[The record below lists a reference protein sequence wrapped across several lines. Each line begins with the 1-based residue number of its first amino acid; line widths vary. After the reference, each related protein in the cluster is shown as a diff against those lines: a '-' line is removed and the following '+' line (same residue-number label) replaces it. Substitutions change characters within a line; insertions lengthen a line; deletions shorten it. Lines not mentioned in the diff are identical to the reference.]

1 MTPADLSDSLST
13 LPADAPVRFTAEGGG
28 FGPGTH
34 VTEIRRHAVAG
45 LDCGGG
51 RADWTEAALQLLDV
65 EGGRPLTGAT
75 LRGIL
80 EKGRAA
86 LPDLAEAPLHI
97 EGAPGNGPMIRF
109 TPRAPE
115 LRDGKIEIA
124 LGGAQALCKPMAR
137 TAGGCC

>member
-1 MTPADLSDSLST
+1 MTPADLSDSLSA
-13 LPADAPVRFTAEGGG
+13 LPADAPVRFVAEGAA

-34 VTEIRRHAVAG
+34 VTEIRRHAVSG
-45 LDCGGG
+45 LDCGGR
-51 RADWTEAALQLLDV
+51 RADWTEAALQLLDGA
-65 EGGRPLTGAT
+65 GGRPLTVGT

-109 TPRAPE
+109 TPQAPD
-115 LRDGKIEIA
+115 LRDGEIEIV
-124 LGGAQALCKPMAR
+124 LGGAPALCKPMAR
-137 TAGGCC
+137 AGAGCC